1 MTWMNAYLRGLLIF
15 AYFLVATVIVP
26 NFVAR
31 LDQIGRASAFV
42 RDIVVLG
49 VWGIGLLAGLYL
61 LRRFQRSGL
70 I

>member
-26 NFVAR
+26 NFVVR

-49 VWGIGLLAGLYL
+49 VWGVGLVAGLYL